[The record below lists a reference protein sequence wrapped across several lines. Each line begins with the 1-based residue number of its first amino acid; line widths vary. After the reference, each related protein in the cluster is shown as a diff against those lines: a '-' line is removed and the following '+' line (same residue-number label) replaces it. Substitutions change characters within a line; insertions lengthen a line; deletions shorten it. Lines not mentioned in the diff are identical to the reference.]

1 MCIGLETINFKNKGG
16 IMRAKE
22 KTLGIFLALT
32 LVVGLC
38 LPAGLFA
45 MDKPGGFP
53 NRPITMIVPYGAGG
67 GSDQLARA
75 MATALEKVVGVP
87 IKVVNKP
94 GGSGV
99 AGLSDFFMARPD
111 GYTIT
116 EHIDDAAT
124 LFASGV
130 IKQNPSVEWYPAC
143 IAQIAFSQIY
153 VRPNDDRFPNWDA
166 FVKYAKAN
174 PGGIKLANVANVG
187 SMERVVTSL
196 LEKDQGIK
204 MTQISFDKP
213 AERYGS
219 LVGGHVDALFEQ
231 PGDIRGYMESKDMK
245 PILTFLNN
253 RPEAFADV
261 PCLKDIDAKFKPLFR
276 FRGFFIRKDLP
287 KDRQKYLE
295 WALKQAWESD
305 SFQKFNRQKYMHLI
319 NSYRGIEGGKK
330 LVAETIETY
339 KKMDIKKE

>member
-1 MCIGLETINFKNKGG
+1 MKKSTVWRIS
-16 IMRAKE
+16 
-22 KTLGIFLALT
+22 LALS
-32 LVVGLC
+32 LVFILC
-38 LPAGLFA
+38 ISVTALALE
-45 MDKPGGFP
+45 KPKGFP

-67 GSDQLARA
+67 GSDQVSRA
-75 MATALEKVVGVP
+75 MAIALEKVIGVP

-124 LFASGV
+124 LYASGV
-130 IKQNPSVEWYPAC
+130 IKENPSEKWYPVC

-153 VRPNDDRFPNWDA
+153 VRPNDKRFPDWAA

-174 PGGIKLANVANVG
+174 PGKVKLANVANVG

-231 PGDIRGYMESKDMK
+231 PGDVRPYMESGDMK
-245 PILTFLNN
+245 PILTILKE
-253 RPEAFADV
+253 RPEAFSNV
-261 PCLKDIDAKFKPLFR
+261 PCLPDIGAKFTPLSR
-276 FRGFFIRKDLP
+276 FRGFFLPSEVP

-295 WALKQAWESD
+295 WAFKKAWNSD

-319 NSYRGIEGGKK
+319 DSYRDIEGGKE
-330 LVAETIETY
+330 LVRDTIKTY
-339 KKMDIKKE
+339 KKMGTAKK

>member
-1 MCIGLETINFKNKGG
+1 MERRTFWRMALV
-16 IMRAKE
+16 M
-22 KTLGIFLALT
+22 TLIVAF
-32 LVVGLC
+32 C
-38 LPAGLFA
+38 LPATLFA
-45 MDKPGGFP
+45 MEKPDGFP
-53 NRPITMIVPYGAGG
+53 KRPITMIVPYGAGG

-124 LFASGV
+124 LYASGV
-130 IKQNPSVEWYPAC
+130 IKQDPSVEWYPAC

-153 VRPNDDRFPNWDA
+153 VRPNDERFPNWDA
-166 FVKYAKAN
+166 LVKYAKAN
-174 PGGIKLANVANVG
+174 PGQIKLANVANVG

-196 LEKDQGIK
+196 LTQDQGIK
-204 MTQISFDKP
+204 MTQVSFDKP

-231 PGDIRGYMESKDMK
+231 PGDVRPYMESGDMK
-245 PILTFLNN
+245 PIVTILNE
-253 RPEAFADV
+253 RPEAFSDV
-261 PCLKDIDAKFKPLFR
+261 PCLKDIGAKFNPLFR
-276 FRGFFIRKDLP
+276 FRGFFIRKDVP
-287 KDRQKYLE
+287 MDRQKYLE
-295 WALKQAWESD
+295 WALKEAWNSEG
-305 SFQKFNRQKYMHLI
+305 FQKFNQRKYMHLI

-339 KKMDIKKE
+339 RKMGVTKKK

>member
-1 MCIGLETINFKNKGG
+1 MKKSTVWRIS
-16 IMRAKE
+16 
-22 KTLGIFLALT
+22 LALS
-32 LVVGLC
+32 LVFILC
-38 LPAGLFA
+38 ISVTALALE
-45 MDKPGGFP
+45 KPKGFP

-67 GSDQLARA
+67 GSDQVSRA
-75 MATALEKVVGVP
+75 MAIALEKVIGVP

-124 LFASGV
+124 LYASGI
-130 IKQNPSVEWYPAC
+130 IKENPSEKWYPVC

-153 VRPNDDRFPNWDA
+153 VRPNDKRFPDWAA

-174 PGGIKLANVANVG
+174 PGKVKLANVANVG

-231 PGDIRGYMESKDMK
+231 PGDVRPYMESGDMK
-245 PILTFLNN
+245 PILTILKE
-253 RPEAFADV
+253 RPEAFSNV
-261 PCLKDIDAKFKPLFR
+261 PCLTDIGAKFTPLYR
-276 FRGFFIRKDLP
+276 FRGFFLRSEVP

-295 WALKQAWESD
+295 WALKKAWNSD

-319 NSYRGIEGGKK
+319 DSYRDIEGGKE
-330 LVAETIETY
+330 LVRDTIKIY
-339 KKMDIKKE
+339 QKMGSAKK

>member
-1 MCIGLETINFKNKGG
+1 MKKSTVWRIS
-16 IMRAKE
+16 
-22 KTLGIFLALT
+22 LALS
-32 LVVGLC
+32 LVFILC
-38 LPAGLFA
+38 ISVTALALE
-45 MDKPGGFP
+45 KPKGFP

-67 GSDQLARA
+67 GSDQVSRA
-75 MATALEKVVGVP
+75 MAIALEKVIGVP

-124 LFASGV
+124 LYASGI
-130 IKQNPSVEWYPAC
+130 IKENPSEKWYPVC

-153 VRPNDDRFPNWDA
+153 VRPDDKRFPNWDA
-166 FVKYAKAN
+166 FVKYAKEN
-174 PGGIKLANVANVG
+174 PGKIKLANVANVG

-204 MTQISFDKP
+204 LTQVSFDKP

-231 PGDIRGYMESKDMK
+231 PGDVRPYMESGDMK
-245 PILTFLNN
+245 PILTILKE
-253 RPEAFADV
+253 RPEAFSDV
-261 PCLKDIDAKFKPLFR
+261 PCLTDIGAKFTPLYR
-276 FRGFFIRKDLP
+276 FRGFFLRSEVP
-287 KDRQKYLE
+287 TDRQKYLE
-295 WALKQAWESD
+295 WAFKEAWNSD

-319 NSYRGIEGGKK
+319 DSYRDIEGGKE
-330 LVAETIETY
+330 LVRDTIKTY
-339 KKMDIKKE
+339 QKMGSAKK

>member
-1 MCIGLETINFKNKGG
+1 MKKSTVWRISLAFSLVFILCISVT
-16 IMRAKE
+16 A
-22 KTLGIFLALT
+22 
-32 LVVGLC
+32 
-38 LPAGLFA
+38 FA
-45 MDKPGGFP
+45 MEKPKGFP

-67 GSDQLARA
+67 GSDQVSRA
-75 MATALEKVVGVP
+75 MAIALEKVIGVP

-99 AGLSDFFMARPD
+99 AGLSSFFMARPD

-124 LFASGV
+124 LYASGI
-130 IKQNPSVEWYPAC
+130 IKENPSEKWYPVC

-153 VRPNDDRFPNWDA
+153 VRPDDKRFPNWDA
-166 FVKYAKAN
+166 FVKYAKEN
-174 PGGIKLANVANVG
+174 PGKIKLANVANVG

-204 MTQISFDKP
+204 LTQVSFDKP

-231 PGDIRGYMESKDMK
+231 PGDVRPYMESGDMK
-245 PILTFLNN
+245 PILTILKE
-253 RPEAFADV
+253 RPEAFSDV
-261 PCLKDIDAKFKPLFR
+261 PCLTDIGAKFTPLYR
-276 FRGFFIRKDLP
+276 FRGFFLRSEVP
-287 KDRQKYLE
+287 ADRQKYLE
-295 WALKQAWESD
+295 WAFKKAWNSD

-319 NSYRGIEGGKK
+319 DSYRDIEGGKE
-330 LVAETIETY
+330 LVRDTIKTY
-339 KKMDIKKE
+339 QKMGSATK

>member
-1 MCIGLETINFKNKGG
+1 MMERDRFW
-16 IMRAKE
+16 RV
-22 KTLGIFLALT
+22 FVVLALIVT
-32 LVVGLC
+32 FSLPVVLY
-38 LPAGLFA
+38 A
-45 MDKPGGFP
+45 MDKPEGFP
-53 NRPITMIVPYGAGG
+53 KRPITMIVPYGAGG

-116 EHIDDAAT
+116 EHIDDAAS
-124 LFASGV
+124 LYASGM
-130 IKQNPSVEWYPAC
+130 IKQNPSVEWYPVC

-153 VRPNDDRFPNWDA
+153 VRPKDDRFPNWAA

-174 PGGIKLANVANVG
+174 PGKIKLANVANVG

-204 MTQISFDKP
+204 LTQVSFDKP

-231 PGDIRGYMESKDMK
+231 PGDVRPYMESGDMK
-245 PILTFLNN
+245 PIITILNE
-253 RPEAFADV
+253 RPSAFSDV
-261 PCLKDIDAKFKPLFR
+261 PCLKDVGAKFKPLFR
-276 FRGFFIRKDLP
+276 FRGFFIRKEVP
-287 KDRQKYLE
+287 MDRQKYLE
-295 WALKQAWESD
+295 WALKQAWNSEG
-305 SFQKFNRQKYMHLI
+305 FQKFNKRKYMHLI
-319 NSYRGIEGGKK
+319 DSYRGIEGGKE
-330 LVAETIETY
+330 LVSETVNTY
-339 KKMDIKKE
+339 REMSSGKK